1 MGYTK
6 KQVSTLNDK
15 QFGVAERLERWP
27 RLRRSPVQ
35 FPLNAE
41 FLAQGWFSGGACRT
55 LPTVHR
61 LTRGSDPVYAVFG
74 DKGNGLSSEFLDP
87 VGTVRVLGP
96 HAAAMIP
103 LKYPNRSEQVSDL
116 Q

>member
-1 MGYTK
+1 M
-6 KQVSTLNDK
+6 
-15 QFGVAERLERWP
+15 
-27 RLRRSPVQ
+27 
-35 FPLNAE
+35 
-41 FLAQGWFSGGACRT
+41 
-55 LPTVHR
+55 PTDHG

-103 LKYPNRSEQVSDL
+103 LKYPRRYKVPTDPSKSLTCNDEKHKTGGGLEALRKTWVVNLLGHNNNGVDHGPHA
-116 Q
+116 